1 VDELARRYANQVH
14 VDPSGATLALVVNT
28 RVAPFDRL
36 AARQALNYAIDR
48 NRIARLTGSPLTAQ
62 PTCQVLPPTVPG
74 YRPYCPYTLDRSP
87 SGLWTAPDL
96 ARAERMVAR
105 SGTRGTT
112 VTLLMLPHGAP
123 GLRIGGYIVSVL
135 DRLGYRASLRVIK
148 NAGGLGDL
156 GDSSKRP
163 QIGWFGWLQDYPTP
177 SNFFKLLLSCRS
189 FVPRSPN
196 NLNAAEFCDPRLD
209 AQVDRAA
216 ALQAREPAAAGELWS
231 RIDHELVDRAPWVPV
246 YISRTVTVLGHAAGS
261 ASLRHRVA
269 YDTQSAYVIPVQ
281 GTQAT
286 TYIYAGDR
294 WQDPDLVG
302 SKYIWLPIKIS
313 GNSLSL
319 DYYAEWQL
327 NVTTGRWSV
336 QVNDGFIPQSAW
348 TLLYADSEETQSE
361 DGRARNAFDDSP
373 STIWHT
379 QYTGTA
385 PAHPHEIQIDL
396 GATYALTGFRY
407 LPRQDKDD
415 HGMVAQY
422 QVYAS
427 TDSTNWGTA
436 VASGTFNS
444 DRTEKRVMFTSKT
457 ARYVRFVALSE
468 INGQPW
474 ASVAELDLIG
484 VAQ

>member
-1 VDELARRYANQVH
+1 VLVRNPWFREWSSDAQPAGFPDRIVLKAAPRNQVAALEHHGTDALLAPPLKNVDELARRYANQVH

-246 YISRTVTVLGHAAGS
+246 YNSRTVTVLGP
-261 ASLRHRVA
+261 RVGN
-269 YDTQSAYVIPVQ
+269 Y
-281 GTQAT
+281 
-286 TYIYAGDR
+286 
-294 WQDPDLVG
+294 
-302 SKYIWLPIKIS
+302 KYHPFWNL
-313 GNSLSL
+313 LL
-319 DYYAEWQL
+319 DQL
-327 NVTTGRWSV
+327 W
-336 QVNDGFIPQSAW
+336 
-348 TLLYADSEETQSE
+348 
-361 DGRARNAFDDSP
+361 
-373 STIWHT
+373 
-379 QYTGTA
+379 
-385 PAHPHEIQIDL
+385 
-396 GATYALTGFRY
+396 
-407 LPRQDKDD
+407 
-415 HGMVAQY
+415 
-422 QVYAS
+422 
-427 TDSTNWGTA
+427 
-436 VASGTFNS
+436 
-444 DRTEKRVMFTSKT
+444 
-457 ARYVRFVALSE
+457 VR
-468 INGQPW
+468 
-474 ASVAELDLIG
+474 
-484 VAQ
+484 